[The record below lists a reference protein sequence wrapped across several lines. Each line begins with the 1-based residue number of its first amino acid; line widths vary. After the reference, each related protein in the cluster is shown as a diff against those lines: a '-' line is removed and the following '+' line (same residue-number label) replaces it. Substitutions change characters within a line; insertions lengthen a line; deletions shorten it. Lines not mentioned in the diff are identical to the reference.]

1 VATASGDWAA
11 RYLALLGIQR
21 EEPSVSALGRL
32 IRAHI
37 ATIPFENVASILRRR
52 DYPGDGP
59 VPPLDLDAMLATWEA
74 RANGGV
80 CFDIT
85 AMLLRLLTDL
95 GYPAAPVLAR
105 IGDPGP
111 GFWLGRHQA
120 LLVTVGSDRFLVD
133 AGNGSPFY
141 DPIPLDGVTEFRLAG
156 LGFRF
161 RADEEPGIWTQ
172 DRLIEGTWTPFCR
185 YALQPADEQSRD
197 AAYQNHHRVTES
209 WVASSLFLIHCGESA
224 VHVVRDDQV
233 TRYGPDGKRTWQLAS
248 DADAARLA
256 DDVLGLP
263 GLRIVEARQ
272 ALARLAAATP
282 AT

>member
-1 VATASGDWAA
+1 M
-11 RYLALLGIQR
+11 RYLALLDIPR
-21 EEPSVSALGRL
+21 EAPSISALGRL

-37 ATIPFENVASILRRR
+37 ATVPFENVASILRRR
-52 DYPGDGP
+52 DHPGDGP

-120 LLVTVGSDRFLVD
+120 LLVTVGGDRFLVD

-161 RADEEPGIWTQ
+161 RADEQPGVWTQ
-172 DRLIEGTWTPFCR
+172 DRLIDGAWAPFCR
-185 YALQPADEQSRD
+185 YDLQPADDASRD

-209 WVASSLFLIHCGESA
+209 WVASSLFLIHCGDLA

-233 TRYGPDGKRTWQLAS
+233 TRYGPDGKQAWQLAS
-248 DADAARLA
+248 DAEAEQLA
-256 DDVLGLP
+256 EDVFKLP
-263 GLRIVEARQ
+263 GLRIAEARQ
-272 ALARLAAATP
+272 ALARRATAAAP